1 MPLPVELAFIF
12 QPIVDIAEAVI
23 KFFHENVGLGW
34 GLSIVFLTF
43 LTRALILP
51 LSITQIRSMRAM
63 QAYAPQIKELQERY
77 KDDKE
82 RQQRELIGF
91 YKENKINPLASCI
104 PLLLQLPV
112 FISLYHLLR
121 SGSFTADVLSDSSGR
136 FLFVSNLTEKANG
149 AELIV
154 LIILFITTQMAAGL
168 VMSAK
173 VEGTQRLI
181 MFGLPIFFA
190 PFIATTPAGLAVYWI
205 STNTWTLGQQ
215 FVVQRFFPAPE
226 APTVDEIKA
235 AQPPPPPP
243 RKKKKRR

>member
-1 MPLPVELAFIF
+1 MPSPLEIAFIF
-12 QPIVDIAEAVI
+12 QPLVDVADSVI
-23 KFFHENVGLGW
+23 KFFHDNIGLGW
-34 GLSIVFLTF
+34 GLSIVSLTF

-63 QAYAPQIKELQERY
+63 QAYSPQIKALQERY

-82 RQQRELIGF
+82 RQQRELIAF
-91 YKENKINPLASCI
+91 YKENKINPFASCI

-112 FISLYHLLR
+112 FISLYHLLK
-121 SGSFTADVLSDSSGR
+121 SDGFAADVNHAG
-136 FLFVSNLTEKANG
+136 FLFVNDLTEKATG
-149 AELIV
+149 AELVV
-154 LIILFITTQMAAGL
+154 LILLFISTQMAAGL

-190 PFIATTPAGLAVYWI
+190 PFIASTPAGLAVYWI

-215 FVVQRFFPAPE
+215 FVVQRFFPAPA
-226 APTVDEIKA
+226 APTVEEIKA

>member
-1 MPLPVELAFIF
+1 MSVLELAFIF
-12 QPIVDIAEAVI
+12 QPLVDAADAVI
-23 KFFHENVGLGW
+23 KFFHDNAGLGW

-63 QAYAPQIKELQERY
+63 QAYAPQIKDLQERY

-82 RQQRELIGF
+82 RQQRELIAF
-91 YKENKINPLASCI
+91 YRENKINPFASCI

-121 SGSFTADVLSDSSGR
+121 SDEFAADVNHAG
-136 FLFVSNLTEKANG
+136 FLFVQDLTEKAHG
-149 AELIV
+149 AELVV
-154 LIILFITTQMAAGL
+154 LIILFISTQMAAGL
-168 VMSAK
+168 VMSAR
-173 VEGTQRLI
+173 VEGAQRLI

-205 STNTWTLGQQ
+205 STNIWTLGQQ

-226 APTVDEIKA
+226 APTMEEIKA